1 MKTIAFYYKIALI
14 AILLVNIS
22 IFGFASESQLENLS
36 VLKKDVPGK
45 YSPIKKFKTTDTY
58 LMVMQ
63 QQVEKGDQAIN
74 YSFYVEQLTDLYKIY
89 QMNADLQINDRF
101 YMNNIIIDQ
110 HTNLALSDASI
121 TSLFNTENAE

>member
-1 MKTIAFYYKIALI
+1 MKTIVFYYKIASI

-22 IFGFASESQLENLS
+22 LVGFASESQLENLS

>member
-1 MKTIAFYYKIALI
+1 MKTTVFYSKIVLI

-22 IFGFASESQLENLS
+22 FVGFASGSPFENRS
-36 VLKKDVPGK
+36 VLKKDVPRK
-45 YSPIKKFKTTDTY
+45 YSPIKKFKTTDAY
-58 LMVMQ
+58 LMVMP

-74 YSFYVEQLTDLYKIY
+74 YSFYVEQLTDLYKIN

-101 YMNNIIIDQ
+101 YMNNIFIDQ
-110 HTNLALSDASI
+110 HANLALSDASI

>member
-1 MKTIAFYYKIALI
+1 MKTIVFYYKIASI